1 VAARYFRLLEH
12 ACGAASGVSRNHYR
26 ARDVAELA
34 DEVQQEAKAIMTE
47 PNLGAVRPARR
58 HEGLGLIGL
67 AGVVS
72 VGLAIALWPGER
84 SDNLTPVGVAGSPA
98 EQPRARPAAP
108 VLAADRQAH
117 NAPATDEQRR
127 RFLLLLMMNS
137 AGPLGPYG
145 KIGR

>member
-1 VAARYFRLLEH
+1 
-12 ACGAASGVSRNHYR
+12 
-26 ARDVAELA
+26 
-34 DEVQQEAKAIMTE
+34 MTE
-47 PNLGAVRPARR
+47 PHVAAVQPARR
-58 HEGLGLIGL
+58 YEGLGLIGL

-72 VGLAIALWPGER
+72 VGLVIALWPGER
-84 SDNLTPVGVAGSPA
+84 SDTLTPVAVAGSPVQ
-98 EQPRARPAAP
+98 QPRARPGAP
-108 VLAADRQAH
+108 VLAADRQAP